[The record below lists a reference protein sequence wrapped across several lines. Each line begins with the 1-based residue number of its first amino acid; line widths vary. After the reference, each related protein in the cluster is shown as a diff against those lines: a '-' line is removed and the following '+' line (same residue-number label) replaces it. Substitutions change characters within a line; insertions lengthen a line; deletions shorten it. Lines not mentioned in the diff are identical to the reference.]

1 MNVFDV
7 VVLVCGVLLTLGATF
22 AVVRAEKGPSTL
34 DRTVALDIVVTTMI
48 AAVALYA
55 AYFRRADV
63 VPLLVVLS
71 LVGFVGSVTVA
82 RFVAV
87 EPEGEGRVRTREEVA
102 AEEAERSRLE
112 QEEEASRRRRRRVA
126 EDEAIAAGVVVQDP
140 ATGAVLAPRTGDDH
154 GSRDSVEA
162 EPDDEHHGGPAD
174 EETR

>member
-1 MNVFDV
+1 MSPFDV
-7 VVLVCGVLLTLGATF
+7 VVVVSGVLLTLGAVF
-22 AVVRAEKGPSTL
+22 AIARAEKGPSIL

-82 RFVAV
+82 RFAAV

-102 AEEAERSRLE
+102 AEEAEKLRLE
-112 QEEEASRRRRRRVA
+112 QEEEAARRRRRHAAEERVA
-126 EDEAIAAGVVVQDP
+126 QEQAARDGASPEEVPGSARETVEDEPDP
-140 ATGAVLAPRTGDDH
+140 
-154 GSRDSVEA
+154 
-162 EPDDEHHGGPAD
+162 EHHGGPAD
-174 EETR
+174 EEAR